1 VSPHPPGYVELI
13 QRLAELIEQWCG
25 DFHGLPDLQ
34 WHEPDGTAFIGP
46 LHGDALKY
54 LAKSPD
60 AMALLMWLDEQ
71 TDRKAT
77 LIQATIALQSL
88 GHLRG
93 GRPEPETT
101 TRSAGMQHIEA
112 MAYQT
117 GTETRLPPAVC
128 PHCGKGLDAVS
139 GVGGETPSV
148 GDLSV
153 CCYCFGVI
161 QFGEGLVLGA
171 LSEDAIDAMGA
182 EYPES
187 IATVR
192 EMRDIIR
199 ASKMKRPK
207 RGVQA

>member
-13 QRLAELIEQWCG
+13 QRLAVLIEQWCC

-34 WHEPDGTAFIGP
+34 WHEPEGTAFIGP

-93 GRPEPETT
+93 GR
-101 TRSAGMQHIEA
+101 
-112 MAYQT
+112 
-117 GTETRLPPAVC
+117 
-128 PHCGKGLDAVS
+128 
-139 GVGGETPSV
+139 
-148 GDLSV
+148 
-153 CCYCFGVI
+153 
-161 QFGEGLVLGA
+161 
-171 LSEDAIDAMGA
+171 
-182 EYPES
+182 
-187 IATVR
+187 
-192 EMRDIIR
+192 
-199 ASKMKRPK
+199 
-207 RGVQA
+207 VQA